1 MSIGRCREL
10 ETRCRPGE
18 EGGDALGA
26 SPPLVVSCDEPPL
39 KVGLENKIDR
49 GLGAA
54 SFAGSGSGR
63 SASHVEDGRAW
74 LRPSGE
80 QSCSAT
86 GTRNGVQRPV
96 GGRDAEGD
104 RERVDDAGWGGAG
117 SQLCR

>member
-26 SPPLVVSCDEPPL
+26 SPPLGVSCDEPPL

-49 GLGAA
+49 GVGAA

-63 SASHVEDGRAW
+63 SASHVEDGRLA
-74 LRPSGE
+74 PS
-80 QSCSAT
+80 
-86 GTRNGVQRPV
+86 QRV
-96 GGRDAEGD
+96 TELFRDANAKRRTTTG
-104 RERVDDAGWGGAG
+104 RRPGCG
-117 SQLCR
+117 R